1 MVNYVQNVGRNIR
14 SRHANLSYRSGW
26 TRIFELGENIYCKV
40 SRTPSEIARPAD
52 IRSGLCDPETC
63 SHAKTREIAKRASRT
78 TSRINW
84 GGC

>member
-14 SRHANLSYRSGW
+14 SRHANHSYRSGL
-26 TRIFELGENIYCKV
+26 TRIFELGQNIYCKV

-63 SHAKTREIAKRASRT
+63 SHAKTREIAKRARPAPHRVS
-78 TSRINW
+78 I
-84 GGC
+84 GAV